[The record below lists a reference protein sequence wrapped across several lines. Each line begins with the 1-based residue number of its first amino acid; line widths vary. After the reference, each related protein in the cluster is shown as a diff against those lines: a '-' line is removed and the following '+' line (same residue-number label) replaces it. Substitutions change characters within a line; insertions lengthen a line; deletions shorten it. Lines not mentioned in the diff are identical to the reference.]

1 MCRHKSASATTITT
15 HTLIFICETF
25 VSTYAPAGPYCSAY
39 QLLFLYF
46 LSSLSTLHLC
56 CFLLSALLLLL
67 LFICHC
73 LQHLGGHCWQVC
85 ACSYCCDLFSAS
97 FVPFWRSTFSHAT
110 FSYTP
115 LLFVLIYR
123 THDLRILVVGPKYG
137 LHTYV
142 YTCACCCYI
151 HMRGGNPRRVMFYLC
166 LWLFLLHFCCC
177 RIEGPL
183 FYDDAAAILCSYWH
197 TFIRMFVFVRVFDFS
212 LLSLVKAASSSS
224 SKLREV
230 AVLKR
235 VYMSNICTYIHT
247 YLHVYGWIHTSV
259 YVNVSNRLTIS
270 TC

>member
-1 MCRHKSASATTITT
+1 MHLLGRIAVPISCFFY
-15 HTLIFICETF
+15 IFYLLCPRCICAAF
-25 VSTYAPAGPYCSAY
+25 
-39 QLLFLYF
+39 
-46 LSSLSTLHLC
+46 C
-56 CFLLSALLLLL
+56 C
-67 LFICHC
+67 
-73 LQHLGGHCWQVC
+73 QHF
-85 ACSYCCDLFSAS
+85 YCCCCLFVIVYNTLAATVGRCVPAAIAAICFRPLLCRSDVQLFRMRLFSS
-97 FVPFWRSTFSHAT
+97 
-110 FSYTP
+110 TP

-197 TFIRMFVFVRVFDFS
+197 TFIRVFVLVRVFDFS